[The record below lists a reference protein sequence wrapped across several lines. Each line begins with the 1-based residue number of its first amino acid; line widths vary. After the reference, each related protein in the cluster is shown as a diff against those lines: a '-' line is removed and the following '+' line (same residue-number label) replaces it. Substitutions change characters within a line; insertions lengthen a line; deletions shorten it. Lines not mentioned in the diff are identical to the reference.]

1 MPSQFLAISRLL
13 PVVLCLGGFAIHPA
27 AQVSAPATARQPPQ
41 ESVYAK
47 GLVASLAEMTKRWGH
62 IDDGNGGARVRTNW
76 KEPIVEAKAGF
87 PKDLPERIG
96 DVLVR
101 YLDQNELIE
110 QFKKLQKPFAFI
122 SINPMT
128 TERERL
134 VIRYGMSWFSFE
146 KGIARYPTPDASVV
160 FFKLDSARRE
170 YVVDEVRLVGLREF
184 APVGVQSDLHRLKPN

>member
-1 MPSQFLAISRLL
+1 MPGQFLAISRLL
-13 PVVLCLGGFAIHPA
+13 PVVLCLGGLAIHPA
-27 AQVSAPATARQPPQ
+27 AQVSVPATASQPPQ
-41 ESVYAK
+41 ESVYAR
-47 GLVASLAEMTKRWGH
+47 GLVASLAKMTKQWGH
-62 IDDGNGGARVRTNW
+62 IDDDNGGARVRTNW

-96 DVLVR
+96 DVRVR

-110 QFKKLQKPFAFI
+110 LFKKLQKPFAFI

-134 VIRYGMSWFSFE
+134 VIRYGMSWFSLE

-170 YVVDEVRLVGLREF
+170 YVVDEIRLVGLREF
-184 APVGVQSDLHRLKPN
+184 APMSR

>member
-1 MPSQFLAISRLL
+1 MPSQCLAISRLL
-13 PVVLCLGGFAIHPA
+13 PVVVCLSGFAIHPA

-62 IDDGNGGARVRTNW
+62 IADDNGGVRVRTNW
-76 KEPIVEAKAGF
+76 KEPIVEAKADF
-87 PKDLPERIG
+87 PTDLPERIG
-96 DVLVR
+96 DVRVR
-101 YLDQNELIE
+101 YLNQNELIE
-110 QFKKLQKPFAFI
+110 RFKEVQKPFAFI

-134 VIRYGMSWFSFE
+134 VIRYGMSWFRFE
-146 KGIARYPTPDASVV
+146 KGIATYSTRDASIV

-170 YVVDEVRLVGLREF
+170 YVVDQVRLVGLREF
-184 APVGVQSDLHRLKPN
+184 AP